1 MEPAAIKALVEE
13 QIPGSVVTVEGNGNK
28 YQLIVVSEQFAGLT
42 PVKKQQ
48 LVYACINDHIASG
61 DIHAVSIRTM
71 TPEQWD
77 KERKFL

>member
-13 QIPGSVVTVEGNGNK
+13 QIPGSAVTVEGNGNK
-28 YQLIVVSEQFAGLT
+28 FQLIVVSEQFAGLT